1 MSRCK
6 PKAVYAASQ
15 QQYTAAGGEVKY
27 LGMVFTSGG
36 RQSEE
41 IDIRVGKTNAV
52 LCEFYC
58 SVVRKQELSDTA
70 KLLVLKSVFLI
81 LTYGNEFW
89 VVTER
94 MLTHVQ
100 APKMGLLRRV
110 HSMTEGL
117 TEVRLRP
124 GQDTCLA
131 LPYLNLRSFG
141 SKCTAFK
148 KKLVTLLGP
157 FGAPQ

>member
-1 MSRCK
+1 MSLCK

-15 QQYTAAGGEVKY
+15 RQYTAAGGEVKY
-27 LGMVFTSGG
+27 LGVVFPSGG
-36 RQSEE
+36 RRRRLIHGLVKPTQ
-41 IDIRVGKTNAV
+41 
-52 LCEFYC
+52 LCVFYC

-70 KLLVLKSVFLI
+70 KLLVLKSVFIPI

-94 MLTHVQ
+94 ILTQVQ

-110 HSMTEGL
+110 HSVTERL

-124 GQDTCLA
+124 GQETCLA
-131 LPYLNLRSFG
+131 LPYLNLISFG

-157 FGAPQ
+157 FGTTQ